1 MKLKLVTMLG
11 VQIDEDIYEVMLPTS
26 TGEIAIYPG
35 HEPLVTVIAPGAVVI
50 RRNKGDAN
58 SQLDHFAISGGVAEI
73 DQDGVRVL
81 VDRAIKGEDIS
92 EDESRAAL
100 ERALMLRDE
109 AASQIELDQAHELVD
124 RHTVRL
130 KVAELRRHHRGKI

>member
-11 VQIDEDIYEVMLPTS
+11 VQIDEDIYEVILPTS
-26 TGEIAIYPG
+26 TGEIAIYPD

-50 RRNKGDAN
+50 RRNKSDAN
-58 SQLDHFAISGGVAEI
+58 SQLGHFAVSGGVAEI
-73 DQDGVRVL
+73 DQNGVRVL

-100 ERALMLRDE
+100 ERALALRDN
-109 AASQIELDQAHELVD
+109 ATNQIELDQAHELVD